1 MKVLGKLTKTE
12 WLLLA
17 LAAAFLLALA
27 LLYREAADTAAGVGY
42 TITTQRGSALPA
54 VPELPA
60 PRGPVDINT
69 ADLDEL
75 QTLDGIGEATL
86 EQFREDVTAGDGQAM
101 EEDTAA

>member
-1 MKVLGKLTKTE
+1 
-12 WLLLA
+12 
-17 LAAAFLLALA
+17 
-27 LLYREAADTAAGVGY
+27 
-42 TITTQRGSALPA
+42 

-75 QTLDGIGEATL
+75 QTLDGIGPALAGRIIEYREAHGPFQSVEGLLEVKGIGEATL